1 MRSIVV
7 VSSAPTGGVGV
18 LEPSIGCLA
27 CGRIVYLPLNLDNLA
42 TPTGVPLQLAHVRA
56 LLFTSKHA
64 PLSLEHGLANSDA
77 LTFLKS
83 LPAFVLAPKSAQV
96 AKDLGF
102 NVAFMGQS
110 GHAKGF
116 IEEIKGLLP
125 NPTLFVRAQE
135 TATNALDFLP
145 SLIAYQNT
153 PLKLPQEQKPKPH
166 SVLIFTAPSSYRH
179 FLANFAWDSSY
190 SAVAIGQSTL
200 NTLDPHIC
208 AHLSPQPSLEACIA
222 LAKTL

>member
-1 MRSIVV
+1 MRPIVIV
-7 VSSAPTGGVGV
+7 GSAPYSGAKLDPGVGY
-18 LEPSIGCLA
+18 LA
-27 CGRIVYLPLNLDNLA
+27 CSQIVYLPLNLDNLA
-42 TPTGVPLQLAHVRA
+42 LLLPSLKA

-64 PLSLEHGLANSDA
+64 PLSLEHSLKNTDTLA
-77 LTFLKS
+77 FLKS
-83 LPAFVLAPKSAQV
+83 LPAFVLALKSAQV

-102 NVAFMGQS
+102 NVAFVGQS

-116 IEEIKGLLP
+116 VKEIEGLLP

-135 TATNALDFLP
+135 VATHALDFLP

-153 PLKLPQEQKPKPH
+153 PLKLPKEQRPQPN

-179 FLANFAWDSSY
+179 FLENFAWDSSY
-190 SAVAIGQSTL
+190 TAIAIGTSTF
-200 NTLDPHIC
+200 NAFDPHIC
-208 AHLSPQPSLEACIA
+208 AHLSPQTSLEACIE